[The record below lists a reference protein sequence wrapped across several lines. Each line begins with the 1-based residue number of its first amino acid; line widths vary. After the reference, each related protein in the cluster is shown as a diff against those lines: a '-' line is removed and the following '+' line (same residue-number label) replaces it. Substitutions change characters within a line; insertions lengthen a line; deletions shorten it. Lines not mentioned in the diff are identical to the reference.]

1 MSNSSRCST
10 RRCWVSTS
18 GSGGMYA
25 LTRLLRL
32 AMEKPGNQQ
41 HQCPDNQ
48 RIEQNE
54 PDTVTLHQRYIQMMP
69 LLTSARFV
77 STRKTATVCNRTAT
91 CPQSPFLPMRRVTCP
106 SKYLQPAGRQQKHPL
121 RERHHTHRTPF
132 VIARFWLVNTG
143 RPSTSR
149 KERESI
155 WEQ

>member
-1 MSNSSRCST
+1 MEQKILSNSSRCST
-10 RRCWVSTS
+10 RRCCINKRVWAC
-18 GSGGMYA
+18 M
-25 LTRLLRL
+25 LTRLPVGT
-32 AMEKPGNQQ
+32 EKPGNQQ

-54 PDTVTLHQRYIQMMP
+54 PDTVTLHQRYIQNDALALRTVRVHTEKLQLFVIEQQLAP
-69 LLTSARFV
+69 KSFTSNEAGDL
-77 STRKTATVCNRTAT
+77 
-91 CPQSPFLPMRRVTCP
+91 PFKILAACR
-106 SKYLQPAGRQQKHPL
+106 PAAKHP

-143 RPSTSR
+143 PSTSR